1 MLRAKKILAYVAE
14 RIEAP
19 PPAPPAAARA
29 STEGEGAEGA
39 AAAAAPPPPE
49 PAAEAPQEPR
59 LKPEEYLEL
68 YCQGIRVDPNM
79 TLATLRVHLW

>member
-19 PPAPPAAARA
+19 PSPAAPTA
-29 STEGEGAEGA
+29 EGETAV
-39 AAAAAPPPPE
+39 PPE
-49 PAAEAPQEPR
+49 PPEEKELGPQ